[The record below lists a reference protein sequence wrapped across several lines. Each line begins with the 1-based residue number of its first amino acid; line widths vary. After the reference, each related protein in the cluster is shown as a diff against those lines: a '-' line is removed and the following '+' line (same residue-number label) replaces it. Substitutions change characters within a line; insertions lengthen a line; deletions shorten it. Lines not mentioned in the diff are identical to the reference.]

1 MRKPSKKLR
10 IRKSVSNR
18 FEVTK
23 NGTVLRMSS
32 FNRHL
37 RRKKSKKQLRRLKGK
52 QTVLGRFA
60 KKIKQILGKSQN

>member
-1 MRKPSKKLR
+1 MKKPSKKLR

-23 NGTVLRMSS
+23 NGKVLRMSS
-32 FNRHL
+32 FDRHL

-52 QTVLGRFA
+52 QPVLGRFA
-60 KKIKQILGKSQN
+60 KKIRQILGRE

>member
-1 MRKPSKKLR
+1 MKKPSKKLR

-23 NGTVLRMSS
+23 NGKVLRMSS
-32 FNRHL
+32 FDRHL

-52 QTVLGRFA
+52 QPVLGRFA
-60 KKIKQILGKSQN
+60 KKIRQILGKA